1 MSYTQAAEVASR
13 TGAAQTV
20 AAPKV
25 KTTREAEAARRD
37 VYFGNDE
44 AEENSFGFGA
54 SSAELSGSRF
64 TSADKKLAR
73 KQSKRRR
80 LSELQERSD
89 TSEARRSRGA
99 DEAGKVGK
107 GSKTDKR
114 NGVRSGDWVSDRG
127 YRAAQD
133 TLRQQELLQKANI
146 QFAQARQSEP
156 QGVSTPF
163 GQQQAMLD
171 SLISMT
177 EMLYHQHTGDKA
189 GEIYNRPAT
198 RQILTALKGLK
209 DAAQP
214 KTEETSDVA
223 PRRMKKKEFRA
234 QMARLEK
241 VQVAVLEP
249 PAPPPDYEPL
259 DLVA

>member
-1 MSYTQAAEVASR
+1 MSTQAAEIASR
-13 TGAAQTV
+13 NGQVQTAV
-20 AAPKV
+20 APKV
-25 KTTREAEAARRD
+25 KTTREADAARRE
-37 VYFGNDE
+37 VYFGNEE
-44 AEENSFGFGA
+44 AEEGSDSLSFSSAGA
-54 SSAELSGSRF
+54 SGTRFSAEE
-64 TSADKKLAR
+64 KKLAR

-80 LSELQERSD
+80 LSELQGRSD
-89 TSEARRSRGA
+89 TSEARRSRGSQ
-99 DEAGKVGK
+99 EGGRVGK
-107 GSKTDKR
+107 SGKADKQGAHR
-114 NGVRSGDWVSDRG
+114 YGDWGTERG
-127 YRAAQD
+127 YRQAQD
-133 TLRQQELLQKANI
+133 TLRQQELLQKTHI
-146 QFAQARQSEP
+146 QFQQARQDDP
-156 QGVSTPF
+156 QGVNTPF

-214 KTEETSDVA
+214 KTEETETA

-241 VQVAVLEP
+241 VQSAVLEP
-249 PAPPPDYEPL
+249 PAPPADYEPL